1 VNPRQRVHATC
12 VAINGRGVLLRGKPG
27 AGKSDLALRL
37 IDTPGY
43 GLGPELLRAE
53 LVADDQV
60 MLEQVAGALL
70 ASCPDPIRHRLEI
83 RGLGIVDRMSGG
95 PVPLALVVDLV
106 PGLAVERLPADSDRS
121 TSLLEVR
128 LPRLALD
135 PSTASAPAKIRAA
148 LSLSA

>member
-1 VNPRQRVHATC
+1 MNPRQRVHATC

-53 LVADDQV
+53 LIADDQV
-60 MLEQVAGALL
+60 MLEQVAGVLL
-70 ASCPDPIRHRLEI
+70 ASCPNPIKHRLEI

-135 PSTASAPAKIRAA
+135 PFTASAPAKIRAA

>member
-1 VNPRQRVHATC
+1 

-53 LVADDQV
+53 LIADDQV
-60 MLEQVAGALL
+60 MLEQVAGVLL
-70 ASCPDPIRHRLEI
+70 ASCPNPIKHRLEI

>member
-1 VNPRQRVHATC
+1 MNPRQRVHATC

-53 LVADDQV
+53 LIADDQV
-60 MLEQVAGALL
+60 MLEQVAGVLL
-70 ASCPDPIRHRLEI
+70 ASCPNPIKHRLEI

-95 PVPLALVVDLV
+95 PVPLALVVDLL

-135 PSTASAPAKIRAA
+135 PFTASAPAKIRAA

>member
-1 VNPRQRVHATC
+1 MNPRQRVHATC

-53 LVADDQV
+53 LIADDQV
-60 MLEQVAGALL
+60 MLQQVAGTLL

-83 RGLGIVDRMSGG
+83 RGLGIVDRKSGG

-135 PSTASAPAKIRAA
+135 PFTASAPAKIRAA